1 MTAKNKRRG
10 NILEHEVVAAA
21 KEAGLD
27 AVRAWGSDG
36 RALGEHAEV
45 DVMIGTWKV
54 QCKRRKRLPQ
64 WLTPSEHVDI
74 QIVRQDRDIPYV
86 VMPLEVFLAWELET
100 LSYDPNDC

>member
-10 NILEHEVVAAA
+10 NILENEVVAAA
-21 KEAGLD
+21 KEYGLD

-36 RALGEHAEV
+36 RALGEHPEV

-54 QCKRRKRLPQ
+54 QCKRRKKLPQ

-74 QIVRQDRDIPYV
+74 QVVRQDRDKPHV
-86 VMPLEVFLAWELET
+86 VIDLELFLAMLIDLERQT
-100 LSYDPNDC
+100 